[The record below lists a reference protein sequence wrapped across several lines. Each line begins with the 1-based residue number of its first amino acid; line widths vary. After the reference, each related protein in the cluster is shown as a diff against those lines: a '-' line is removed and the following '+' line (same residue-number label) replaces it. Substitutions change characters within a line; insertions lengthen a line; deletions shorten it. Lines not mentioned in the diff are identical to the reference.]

1 MKFCD
6 ECLSLKMYCPDCS
19 LINLKKGDQIKI
31 KFKKEMIDVN
41 RKVETIG
48 LDIDGFDKLFLDKV
62 QRNAAE
68 YGNIQTTKS
77 KNGNH
82 VKIDLF
88 VPTTLKNSLW
98 IRFYLNDDPLRIL
111 FDALRIISGNDNL
124 DVLWDI
130 KEKKLIN
137 SIRSGAKQ

>member
-1 MKFCD
+1 
-6 ECLSLKMYCPDCS
+6 
-19 LINLKKGDQIKI
+19 
-31 KFKKEMIDVN
+31 MIDVN

-48 LDIDGFDKLFLDKV
+48 LDIDGNDKLFLDKV

-98 IRFYLNDDPLRIL
+98 IRLYLNDDPMRIL

-124 DVLWDI
+124 NVLWDI

-137 SIRSGAKQ
+137 SILSGAKQ

>member
-19 LINLKKGDQIKI
+19 LINSKNEKKI
-31 KFKKEMIDVN
+31 IDVN

-77 KNGNH
+77 KNGHH

-130 KEKKLIN
+130 KKKKLIN
-137 SIRSGAKQ
+137 SILSGAKQ

>member
-1 MKFCD
+1 
-6 ECLSLKMYCPDCS
+6 
-19 LINLKKGDQIKI
+19 
-31 KFKKEMIDVN
+31 MIDVN
-41 RKVETIG
+41 RVVNSIG
-48 LDIDGFDKLFLDKV
+48 IDIDGLDKIFLDKV

-77 KNGNH
+77 KNGHH

-88 VPTTLKNSLW
+88 IPTTLKNSLW